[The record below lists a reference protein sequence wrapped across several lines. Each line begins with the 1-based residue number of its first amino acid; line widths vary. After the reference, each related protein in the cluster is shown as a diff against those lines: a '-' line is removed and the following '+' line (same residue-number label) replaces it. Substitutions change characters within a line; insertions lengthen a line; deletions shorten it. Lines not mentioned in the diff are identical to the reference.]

1 MQVYSFSEASLR
13 ALTVWLLCGERGVSS
28 TALVIAAL
36 GLPGRIYLPEDASDF
51 QRCVK
56 LYEAVPEMWKATSV
70 IIANHPKLAALFKH
84 WPDLVTTYRSSY
96 DSPQRDRFV
105 NSLMAMY
112 EDGMRADGMV
122 ELAPGCWAHPE

>member
-1 MQVYSFSEASLR
+1 MKVYSFSEASLR
-13 ALTVWLLCGERGVSS
+13 DLARWLLCGDVGASS
-28 TALVIAAL
+28 KALVCAAM
-36 GLPGRIYLPEDASDF
+36 GLPGGNYLPDDASDF
-51 QRCVK
+51 QRCAL

-70 IIANHPKLAALFKH
+70 IIANQPKLAALFKH
-84 WPDLVTTYRSSY
+84 WPDLAATYRSSY

-105 NSLMAMY
+105 NSLMTMY